1 MSRPTWSDTYFALA
15 HVWAQRGT
23 CDRLRAG
30 CVFVNR
36 DHLVVAA
43 GYNGSLRKQPH
54 CDDVGHLMVDG
65 HCVRTLH
72 SEWNAIIQAA
82 RTGVSLEGTR
92 AYITARPCQICT
104 KMMIQAGVSQIDYWA
119 PYNTDAQADQVE
131 TMLAAAGIPL
141 RGPHQETPS

>member
-1 MSRPTWSDTYFALA
+1 VSRPTWSDTYFALA

-43 GYNGSLRKQPH
+43 
-54 CDDVGHLMVDG
+54 
-65 HCVRTLH
+65 
-72 SEWNAIIQAA
+72 
-82 RTGVSLEGTR
+82 
-92 AYITARPCQICT
+92 
-104 KMMIQAGVSQIDYWA
+104 
-119 PYNTDAQADQVE
+119 DALADQVE

-141 RGPHQETPS
+141 RGPHQETDR